1 MRLAASKL
9 LKGSGIHS
17 TLQAEPVLQNLDE
30 SKALAAIAIL
40 RVSAQL
46 LIARAHKW
54 RGVWR
59 SPVAHT
65 PGGRGV
71 AGSNPATP
79 TTCYIR
85 TVFVAAQLPHE
96 CL

>member
-1 MRLAASKL
+1 MRLAAWKL
-9 LKGSGIHS
+9 LKGSGTYS
-17 TLQAEPVLQNLDE
+17 TLQADCILQNRDE

-40 RVSAQL
+40 QVSAQL

-79 TTCYIR
+79 TTCSVR